1 LAARIAPFA
10 QLQEHD
16 AMNAKINRTVAFA
29 FLGVFA
35 FAGAAAA
42 QDKMATDAMK
52 SDAMKADPM
61 KADPMKGDA
70 MKGDAMKGDAMK
82 PAK

>member
-1 LAARIAPFA
+1 
-10 QLQEHD
+10 
-16 AMNAKINRTVAFA
+16 MNAKINRTVAFA

-52 SDAMKADPM
+52 TDAKKAHPM
-61 KADPMKGDA
+61 KSGPIKGDA
-70 MKGDAMKGDAMK
+70 MKR
-82 PAK
+82 AK